1 MISVDKKALPKVGG
15 TPNVIV
21 CNTNTNLSVYIYI
34 ILIYK
39 TSQKLGIHFYICSL
53 FLSEAIS
60 KTKQTVLDANSHRW
74 FFLLALFEI
83 VATKVL
89 IPAATQEGEL
99 AQSSKNKNKLKVYI
113 FGLFRHPRLLG
124 RL

>member
-1 MISVDKKALPKVGG
+1 MISVDEKALPKVGG

-21 CNTNTNLSVYIYI
+21 CNTNTNLSVYIH
-34 ILIYK
+34 
-39 TSQKLGIHFYICSL
+39 TL
-53 FLSEAIS
+53 FLYTKQARSWVYIFIFVLLFPSEAIS

-89 IPAATQEGEL
+89 IPAASQQGDRACTKQ
-99 AQSSKNKNKLKVYI
+99 
-113 FGLFRHPRLLG
+113 
-124 RL
+124 